1 MKRHY
6 NFYATLLD
14 KYQNYLMSGITY
26 QKFWGSSESPQKTE
40 EEFEVQEFQSL
51 IDSINRV
58 PFESELADKGTAF
71 NEVIDCI
78 IEHRKSDRMGIKS
91 DKSTDI
97 ISVHFKKWNFTFSKK
112 LCIEF
117 AEYLKGSICQYRTES
132 ILECID
138 SSVLLYGYLDELM
151 PFKVVDIKTTSKYNA
166 FKFRNNWQHIV
177 YPYCLNNSGIF
188 INEFEY
194 LVTDFSNVFIESYT
208 FNKENDLPKLIE
220 HCESLI
226 EFIETNRGL
235 ITDKKIFNEL

>member
-117 AEYLKGSICQYRTES
+117 AF
-132 ILECID
+132 
-138 SSVLLYGYLDELM
+138 SSVLINHSII
-151 PFKVVDIKTTSKYNA
+151 F
-166 FKFRNNWQHIV
+166 
-177 YPYCLNNSGIF
+177 CLFCS
-188 INEFEY
+188 
-194 LVTDFSNVFIESYT
+194 
-208 FNKENDLPKLIE
+208 P
-220 HCESLI
+220 
-226 EFIETNRGL
+226 GL
-235 ITDKKIFNEL
+235 IRFESHTRVYDEKYIW